1 MEPRSG
7 GSAAAASASD
17 RMGEEPG
24 AGRGA
29 VSMRNFRMIVAYVG
43 TRYSGWQVQPAQ
55 ATVQG
60 VLEGTIGALLKEKVS
75 LAGAGRTDAGVHAT
89 GQVANFRSSSRIPV
103 DGLQRGLNA
112 HLPEDIRV
120 MRVEEAAPGFHA
132 RADARGKEY
141 RYRIARAAVVS
152 PFDAPFAAAVRG
164 PLDVAAMRRTAA
176 AFEGRHDFTSF
187 CATQCRIENKERTV
201 SLSGLEESGRFL
213 EYRVRADGFLQHM
226 VRTLVGTLI
235 LAGQGRLSPGAIP
248 AIFEA
253 RDRRAAG
260 PCAPPRGLVLEKVF
274 YEEGA

>member
-1 MEPRSG
+1 
-7 GSAAAASASD
+7 
-17 RMGEEPG
+17 
-24 AGRGA
+24 
-29 VSMRNFRMIVAYVG
+29 MRNFRMIVAYVG
-43 TRYSGWQVQPAQ
+43 TRYSGWQVQPEQ

-60 VLEGTIGALLKEKVS
+60 VLEGTIAALLQEKVR
-75 LAGAGRTDAGVHAT
+75 LAGAGRTDAGVHAA
-89 GQVANFRSSSRIPV
+89 GQVANFLSPSRIPAE
-103 DGLQRGLNA
+103 GLRRGLNDR
-112 HLPEDIRV
+112 LPEDIRI
-120 MRVEEAAPGFHA
+120 MRVEETAPGFHA

-141 RYRIARAAVVS
+141 RYRIARAEVVS

-164 PLDVAAMRRTAA
+164 PLDLAAMRSAAA

-201 SLSGLEESGRFL
+201 SRSDLAESGPFL

-235 LAGQGRLSPGAIP
+235 LVGKGRMPSGSIP
-248 AIFEA
+248 AILEA

-274 YEEGA
+274 YEEEP